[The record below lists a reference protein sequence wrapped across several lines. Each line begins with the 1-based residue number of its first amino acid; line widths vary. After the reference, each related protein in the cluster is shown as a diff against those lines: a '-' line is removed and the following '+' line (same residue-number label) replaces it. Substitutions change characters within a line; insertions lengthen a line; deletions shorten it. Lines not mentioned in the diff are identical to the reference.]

1 MENKLSG
8 ISLLRI
14 VATISVIALH
24 TAGTVTT
31 AVPQLED
38 GMHTFFSSVITA
50 FCWAVPV
57 FFMITGSLLLN
68 PQKELTASKCVK
80 KYVLRMVLA
89 LFVFGIPFALLMLV
103 FERRTFNPAMLIDSV
118 IAVFTGDTFA
128 HLWYLYVLV
137 GIYLILPVLRGF
149 VKNAAKKDIEIV
161 LAALFLPDFILPTVS
176 AYTGL
181 SFEFSVP
188 FTYPVFYL
196 FAGYYIVK
204 YKPAFLCHKSVNTA
218 VVLLLTAAVFIMEYC
233 SIPLHCFSYTGPL
246 TAVMAA
252 AIFSNF
258 NVCAGSDNH
267 SHSGLIWKVDRLCF
281 GAYLIHPVFIQFAYR
296 FLKITPAS
304 FEMYYIAIIPFF
316 IVFTVCSFAVSW
328 IMSLIKPLRKY
339 VL

>member
-1 MENKLSG
+1 MENRLSG

-14 VATISVIALH
+14 AATISVIALH

-38 GMHTFFSSVITA
+38 DMFTFFNLITIV

-80 KYVLRMVLA
+80 KYALRMVLA
-89 LFVFGIPFALLMLV
+89 LFIFGIPFALLMLV
-103 FERRTFNPAMLIDSV
+103 FNQGTFSPFMLLDSV

-149 VKNAAKKDIEIV
+149 VKSASKKDIQLV
-161 LAALFLPDFILPTVS
+161 LAVLFLLDFILPTIS

-196 FAGYYIVK
+196 FAGYYISS
-204 YKPAFLCHKSVNTA
+204 YKPTVLCNKALNTT
-218 VVLLLTAAVFIMEYC
+218 VILLLTAAVFIMGYNN
-233 SIPLHCFSYTGPL
+233 IPLHCFSYTGPL
-246 TAVMAA
+246 TAVMSAA
-252 AIFSNF
+252 MFGNF
-258 NVCAGSDNH
+258 TVCTGNNKPVH
-267 SHSGLIWKVDRLCF
+267 SELIWKIDRLCF

-296 FLKITPAS
+296 FLKFTPAS
-304 FEMYYIAIIPFF
+304 FEMYYIAMILFF
-316 IVFTVCSFAVSW
+316 IVFTVCSFAASW

>member
-1 MENKLSG
+1 MENRLSG

-31 AVPQLED
+31 AVPQLEG
-38 GMHTFFSSVITA
+38 GMFTFFNLITIA

-68 PQKELTASKCVK
+68 PRKELTASKCVK
-80 KYVLRMVLA
+80 KYALRMVLA
-89 LFVFGIPFALLMLV
+89 LFIFGIPFALLMLI
-103 FERRTFNPAMLIDSV
+103 FNQGAFSPVMLIDSV
-118 IAVFTGDTFA
+118 LAVFTGDTFA

-137 GIYLILPVLRGF
+137 GIYLILPVLRAF
-149 VKNAAKKDIEIV
+149 VKNAPKKDIQII
-161 LAALFLPDFILPTVS
+161 LAVLFLLDFILPTVS

-181 SFEFSVP
+181 SFEFSIP

-196 FAGYYIVK
+196 FTGYYVSS
-204 YKPAFLCHKSVNTA
+204 YKPAVLRNRALNTA
-218 VVLLLTAAVFIMEYC
+218 VILLLTAAVFIMGYNN
-233 SIPLHCFSYTGPL
+233 IPLHCFSYTGPL

-252 AIFSNF
+252 AMFSNF
-258 NVCAGSDNH
+258 AACAGNDKPAQSE
-267 SHSGLIWKVDRLCF
+267 LIWKIDRLCF

-296 FLKITPAS
+296 FLKFTPAS

-316 IVFTVCSFAVSW
+316 IAFTICSFVASW